1 MRKVLSVALLGASV
15 LLSACGS
22 SSPGPGPEWY
32 YKVPTAKGTIYGVGV
47 SEEVFSEQLA
57 RESAQ
62 LNATKEVS
70 KVMSQRITGM
80 VDNFLRQA
88 ALGTEAERNAT
99 TQSVARAL
107 MENDLVGVVIDKC
120 QPGPVKNKD
129 NYKFYCMAKYEINS
143 KLADQ
148 LNEKLSNG
156 NGNGK
161 VSEQALLDAY
171 RTKQGFEEM
180 KKELEKMRQE
190 AP

>member
-1 MRKVLSVALLGASV
+1 MRYLASLALAASV
-15 LLSACGS
+15 SLLAACS
-22 SSPGPGPEWY
+22 SSKGPGPKWY
-32 YKVPTAKGTIYGVGV
+32 YQVPTAKGAIFGVGV

-70 KVMSQRITGM
+70 KVMSQRISGM

-88 ALGTEAERNAT
+88 ALGNEAERNAT

-107 MENDLVGVVIDKC
+107 MENNLVGVVIDKC
-120 QPGPVKNKD
+120 EPGPVKDKN

-143 KLADQ
+143 KLAEQLDQ
-148 LNEKLSNG
+148 KLQQNSS
-156 NGNGK
+156 GK

-171 RTKQGFEEM
+171 RAKQGFEEM